1 MVSVIYGIG
10 VQALGDSDCAGME
23 EKHRKPVLRASRAGA
38 RRTLVANI
46 SSPRQLMLRPS
57 HDGRSAS
64 PWRSEDAIEEARTRL
79 IFYPRRH
86 ALFL

>member
-46 SSPRQLMLRPS
+46 SSPRL
-57 HDGRSAS
+57 G
-64 PWRSEDAIEEARTRL
+64 ARKTRL
-79 IFYPRRH
+79 RKREL
-86 ALFL
+86 A